1 MNYYCKICIIVCISL
16 LSQSCRRNNHINDI
30 NSHFYRRADVIYEY
44 FCVLR
49 NYAETEYDMLARK
62 EKYRS
67 MGQILEITSDSTLA
81 AFSVK
86 IDSVRNNSS
95 PVKKQWVKNA
105 YVVAV
110 FEGDG
115 IRDTVAID
123 RFKVP
128 GVYINGTCYEDS
140 TLFKSLTELLDPAV
154 LYSIPE

>member
-1 MNYYCKICIIVCISL
+1 M

-95 PVKKQWVKNA
+95 PVKKQKEKNA

>member
-1 MNYYCKICIIVCISL
+1 MNYYCKICIIICISL

-95 PVKKQWVKNA
+95 PVKKTMGEKRLC
-105 YVVAV
+105 
-110 FEGDG
+110 GG
-115 IRDTVAID
+115 
-123 RFKVP
+123 
-128 GVYINGTCYEDS
+128 C
-140 TLFKSLTELLDPAV
+140 L
-154 LYSIPE
+154 